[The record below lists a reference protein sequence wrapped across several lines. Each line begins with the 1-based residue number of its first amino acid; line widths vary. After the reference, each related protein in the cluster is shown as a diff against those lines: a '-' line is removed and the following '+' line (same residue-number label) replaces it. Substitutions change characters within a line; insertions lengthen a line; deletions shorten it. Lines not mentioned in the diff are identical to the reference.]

1 MPSSKKT
8 PAEGRKKVTAS
19 ARARISTRR
28 VRKQANIDLNGSY
41 LQSDPVTTDAVS
53 TDHQITHQRK
63 PSSLSDSSDI
73 ISMLNK
79 ISDSNQALS
88 QRVEAI
94 ERGQRG
100 YDGNNST
107 LSSPQNRHIPRRTEA
122 TSAIHPVHAGLQE
135 NQHLASDPV
144 QSYGERASSTAIR
157 GADHQQDRV
166 GIGHTYMRGDPT
178 TAISTLQ
185 SDGVISKLDT
195 ISMPTISESVS
206 QLLGSYEEQ
215 ARNAIQGRHTW
226 KSGRYNSVDF
236 VQTPHEIRWP
246 NEGYHP
252 PAGKKG

>member
-41 LQSDPVTTDAVS
+41 LQSDPVTTVS

-63 PSSLSDSSDI
+63 PSSLSDSSDII

-107 LSSPQNRHIPRRTEA
+107 LSSPQNRHIPHRTEA
-122 TSAIHPVHAGLQE
+122 TSAIHPVHAGLQG

-144 QSYGERASSTAIR
+144 QSYGERASPTAIR
-157 GADHQQDRV
+157 EA
-166 GIGHTYMRGDPT
+166 
-178 TAISTLQ
+178 ST
-185 SDGVISKLDT
+185 G
-195 ISMPTISESVS
+195 
-206 QLLGSYEEQ
+206 
-215 ARNAIQGRHTW
+215 
-226 KSGRYNSVDF
+226 
-236 VQTPHEIRWP
+236 
-246 NEGYHP
+246 
-252 PAGKKG
+252 